1 MRLMLVDD
9 EERVLQGVMRSLSAM
24 GVTWDITAALSGEKA
39 LEELERAPADAVI
52 ADLHMPEMDGSV
64 LLREVRARWPNAFRI
79 LLCGDER
86 FVSSSLVG
94 VHQFLTKPCDGL
106 AIINT
111 IERLYGLQSLLEMPA
126 LRMIVRSADVL
137 PAPPRVYGK
146 LVRCIADPQ
155 AGHDPVDTILNRHPT
170 LMQDV
175 VRLAN
180 IPAVRRDGPA
190 VNTRGAAAAIG
201 LDRLLLMVLA
211 LEVFADDRVP
221 ITGAPTL
228 QHAMFAALLG
238 ERIGAG
244 RPFQSD
250 GSTAALLY
258 DTGLLI
264 PAIDAHC
271 RRAELRG
278 EGTFTHIEAGAYLLN
293 AWGLPYPVVEAVAFH
308 REPWRVHP
316 REFNAAGVAYVVSC
330 LARETEPSDTYLR
343 RCGVFGDLPE
353 WTRCAGELKA
363 QLADLHNDFGARR
376 TTSTAR
382 VRKTASG

>member
-24 GVTWDITAALSGEKA
+24 GVTWDVAATLSGEKA

-52 ADLHMPEMDGSV
+52 ADLHMPEMDGSS
-64 LLREVRARWPNAFRI
+64 LLREVRARWPHTFRI

-94 VHQFLTKPCDGL
+94 VHQFLAKPCDGL
-106 AIINT
+106 AIINAV
-111 IERLYGLQSLLEMPA
+111 ERLYGLQSLLEAPA
-126 LRMIVRSADVL
+126 LRAIVRSADSL
-137 PAPPRVYGK
+137 PKPPRVYGK

-170 LMQDV
+170 LLRDV
-175 VRLAN
+175 VQLAN
-180 IPAVRRDGPA
+180 IPAVRQEGPT
-190 VNTRGAAAAIG
+190 VNARGAAAAIG
-201 LDRLLLMVLA
+201 LDRLLLLVLA
-211 LEVFADDRVP
+211 LEAFADDGVP
-221 ITGAPTL
+221 VSGAPKL
-228 QHAMFAALLG
+228 QHALFAALLG

-244 RPFQSD
+244 QPFQTD
-250 GSTAALLY
+250 GSTAALLH

-278 EGTFTHIEAGAYLLN
+278 EGAFSHIEAGAYLLN
-293 AWGLPYPVVEAVAFH
+293 AWGLPHPVVEAVAFH

-316 REFNAAGVAYVVSC
+316 REFNAAGVAYVASC

-343 RCGVFGDLPE
+343 RCGVFADLAG
-353 WTRCAGELKA
+353 WTRCAGELKI
-363 QLADLHNDFGARR
+363 QLADLHSPFGIKR
-376 TTSTAR
+376 TVTSSGM
-382 VRKTASG
+382 RKIANG

>member
-24 GVTWDITAALSGEKA
+24 GVTWDIAAALSGEKA
-39 LEELERAPADAVI
+39 LEELERMPADAVI
-52 ADLHMPEMDGSV
+52 ADLHMPDMDGSA
-64 LLREVRARWPNAFRI
+64 LLREVRARWPNTFRI

-111 IERLYGLQSLLEMPA
+111 IERLYGLQSLLESPA
-126 LRMIVRSADVL
+126 LRTIVRGADAL
-137 PAPPRVYGK
+137 PSPPRVYRK

-155 AGHDPVDTILNRHPT
+155 SGHDPVDTILNRHPA
-170 LMQDV
+170 LLQDV
-175 VRLAN
+175 VCLAN
-180 IPAVRRDGPA
+180 VPAVRRDGPV
-190 VNTRGAAAAIG
+190 VNVRGAAAAIG

-211 LEVFADDRVP
+211 LETFAADRIP
-221 ITGAPTL
+221 MAGLPRL
-228 QHAMFAALLG
+228 QQAMLAALLG

-244 RPFQSD
+244 RRFQSD

-258 DTGLLI
+258 DIGLRI

-278 EGTFTHIEAGAYLLN
+278 EGAFTHIDAGAYLLH

-316 REFNAAGVAYVVSC
+316 REFNAAGVAYVASC
-330 LARETEPSDTYLR
+330 LARDAEPSDAYLR
-343 RCGVFGDLPE
+343 RCGVFADLAE
-353 WTRCAGELKA
+353 WTHCATQLKT
-363 QLADLHNDFGARR
+363 QLADLHRHFDAQG
-376 TTSTAR
+376 
-382 VRKTASG
+382 KPTASRFRKIAHG